1 MQTKGN
7 DTQHGIGALL
17 IAIATA
23 AALLSQDS
31 VGQGITPDGIIQSIA
46 IDPAN
51 SNNVYATGNG
61 RVYRS
66 SNGGLEWAA
75 VGFGVNGMSLAVD
88 PGDSQFVYAGTV
100 TDGVMRSTDGGN
112 NWQASSAFDDRTDVV
127 VTNADGSRAYAATAT
142 AIYYSDDK
150 GASWLL
156 LTDKLGEGL
165 TKGLAVDP
173 FNPNIVYASKWGQGV
188 FRSVDG
194 GISWM
199 NASTGLFDT
208 QIFDLDVHPENSS
221 ILFVCTPA
229 GVFRSVD
236 AGGSWT
242 LQAGPTRV
250 SELAIDPN
258 IPDRMIVTTEGFGVH
273 RTSNGGQAWQE
284 TSEGLNGATVFTG
297 VAISHNSESTAFAGS
312 SREGLFVSD
321 DFGES
326 WSRIVGD
333 NEPVI
338 PPPPPTISDPTS
350 LEVEIVDHLN
360 GESVASGSAARFTI
374 KVRNSGGYSARNA
387 TLWAGWSVIHLV
399 GGNDPYDFDISS
411 SQGSCTRYRCTF
423 ASIPINGE
431 VSVTVNGQTREGALN
446 SYRLSVSANAD
457 NADPV
462 GDNINKPASVTI
474 LATGGAGSAGIMLPG
489 LLLVLLLWCRRRSGI
504 EIRHDLPGTVSLH

>member
-1 MQTKGN
+1 MMQIKGN
-7 DTQHGIGALL
+7 DTQCGIGALL
-17 IAIATA
+17 IAIA
-23 AALLSQDS
+23 AALLPQVS

-51 SNNVYATGNG
+51 SANVYATGNG

-88 PGDSQFVYAGTV
+88 PGDAQFVYAGTV
-100 TDGVMRSTDGGN
+100 TNGVMRSTDGGN
-112 NWQASSAFDDRTDVV
+112 NWVASSPFDDRTDVV
-127 VTNADGSRAYAATAT
+127 TTNADGSRAYAATAT

-150 GASWLL
+150 GTSWLL
-156 LTDKLGEGL
+156 LTDQLGDGL

-173 FNPNIVYASKWGQGV
+173 FNPNIIYASKWGQGV

-194 GISWM
+194 GISWI

-208 QIFDLDVHPENSS
+208 QIFDLDVHPVHSS

-229 GVFRSVD
+229 GVFQSVD
-236 AGGSWT
+236 AGGSWR

-258 IPDRMIVTTEGFGVH
+258 NPDRMIATTEGLGVH
-273 RTSNGGQAWQE
+273 RTSNRGQAWEE
-284 TSEGLNGATVFTG
+284 TSQGLNGATVFTG
-297 VAISHNSESTAFAGS
+297 VAISHNAESTAFAGS
-312 SREGLFVSD
+312 SREGLFVSG

-338 PPPPPTISDPTS
+338 PPPPPTVSDPTS
-350 LEVEIVDHLN
+350 LEVAIVDHLN
-360 GESVASGSAARFTI
+360 GESVPSGSAARFTI

-399 GGNDPYDFDISS
+399 GGNDPYSFDISS
-411 SQGSCTRYRCTF
+411 SQGSCSRYSCTF
-423 ASIPINGE
+423 TSIPINGE
-431 VSVTVNGQTREGALN
+431 VSVTVNGHTREGALN
-446 SYRLSVSANAD
+446 SYRLNVSANAD

-462 GDNINKPASVTI
+462 GDDINKPASVTI
-474 LATGGAGSAGIMLPG
+474 FETGGGSAGIVLPVV
-489 LLLVLLLWCRRRSGI
+489 LLILLLWRRRHGNFS
-504 EIRHDLPGTVSLH
+504 ERKTSPKLA